1 MLWGYFKKLVVADRI
16 GPAASMITGSPEI
29 YGGVYVLLGIVGHV
43 IQLYADF
50 SGGIDIIL
58 GISEM
63 FGIRLPEN
71 FDRPFSSRSLAE
83 FWRRWHMTLMQWFRE
98 YIFFPVSTS
107 QAVRG
112 QILDRNGN
120 MLAGAAWPGKRPPG
134 KCRSIWPPL
143 QSGL

>member
-1 MLWGYFKKLVVADRI
+1 M
-16 GPAASMITGSPEI
+16 
-29 YGGVYVLLGIVGHV
+29 

-71 FDRPFSSRSLAE
+71 FDRALFIPEPGRVLAAVAYDPDAVVPGVY
-83 FWRRWHMTLMQWFRE
+83 L
-98 YIFFPVSTS
+98 FPRIH
-107 QAVRG
+107 QPGG
-112 QILDRNGN
+112 QEAFCGCWPP
-120 MLAGAAWPGKRPPG
+120 GPGKRPPG